1 MDGTASSRFP
11 TMSASPRTNKRDPPP
26 SGSTTDKSVH
36 TATAPLSD
44 CSDTSAVAADDEVTA
59 KSTLRSVSIPI
70 AAVGSAVPS
79 SMPVYK
85 DQVLERKS
93 GGSQR
98 SAAGAHYQCGN
109 RMNSVAAISNSPN
122 HWPKDQAAAL
132 HKDALDTRPAS
143 TRVPVEPAGTT
154 GSRRERLPVYKDQTS
169 PGRDTDYIANA
180 WQNRQSSDREA
191 GPGGRVTDKDTLD
204 SAGGTVPTGHD
215 SFARPNTPS
224 LTSTEI
230 QEHLLVATVVPYS
243 VAHDGTNSS
252 DRGVVLAVPVVHAS
266 RVWKLLLGMVV
277 IVLMVIAMIG
287 SVCGT
292 GGCFMSSPSSPQ
304 ASMPPLGPAQ
314 SAVMHSGS
322 PQSTMPSVSPQS
334 TVAPAVSPQS
344 TVAPTVS
351 RAEPMPSF
359 INNTETLGDWEFCL
373 SSSQCRNECCS
384 KQYSND
390 GKLKCTPLNG
400 GGYNPDICVGN
411 QSGLLGDWAFCS
423 NNSQCHNGCCSSKY
437 SNDNVTKCTPLSG
450 GGFNADICTE
460 L

>member
-1 MDGTASSRFP
+1 MLKQRTKPDPPTGMDDSIAA
-11 TMSASPRTNKRDPPP
+11 TMSGYFDAAANEPTSFSRPPIAS
-26 SGSTTDKSVH
+26 
-36 TATAPLSD
+36 A
-44 CSDTSAVAADDEVTA
+44 TSAV
-59 KSTLRSVSIPI
+59 S
-70 AAVGSAVPS
+70 S

-85 DQVLERKS
+85 DQVLKRKNS
-93 GGSQR
+93 GSQQF
-98 SAAGAHYQCGN
+98 SGTQFQHAN
-109 RMNSVAAISNSPN
+109 RTSDISNSPN
-122 HWPKDQAAAL
+122 HLPDYKDQARMEA
-132 HKDALDTRPAS
+132 HGNQPS
-143 TRVPVEPAGTT
+143 TRALVQTT
-154 GSRRERLPVYKDQTS
+154 GTSKSPRERLPVYKDQTS